1 MKKKFCVAAIA
12 FALVCMLT
20 GLVACTD
27 ASSTLKILDE
37 ALSQNYSKVTV
48 NVNSVKDG
56 VELNGTYNI
65 TFQED
70 GAVVE
75 YTFDKLNEL
84 DPDGDND
91 DGYIGKVTG
100 TATVRDGKLVEDNVD
115 LDEIVVEYHG
125 FSFRQM
131 YLDNIKAGK
140 STFSADVTN
149 PKGFVGNGLFVCT
162 DMHVDAIF
170 GNERLIE
177 LKLTYVSEQGFDVE
191 VTYLFT
197 PDVQ

>member
-131 YLDNIKAGK
+131 YLDN
-140 STFSADVTN
+140 
-149 PKGFVGNGLFVCT
+149 GLFVCT